1 MCHCLTLSGV
11 EQSVTM
17 RDYAPTLIGLSADLC
32 LRPVRLSS
40 DKALAR
46 NVDDIDR
53 DSDNETGVDKCQVT
67 FDIGGVARDDTV
79 DGVGR

>member
-1 MCHCLTLSGV
+1 M
-11 EQSVTM
+11 TM
-17 RDYAPTLIGLSADLC
+17 RDYAPALIALSADLC

-46 NVDDIDR
+46 TVDDIER
-53 DSDNETGVDKCQVT
+53 DSDNATGVDKCQVT
-67 FDIGGVARDDTV
+67 IDIGGVARDVTV